1 MDNTDNDQKLIN
13 QYKGFIM
20 NGANMSP
27 AINEGDHM
35 VVDLEQTVI
44 RSGEIYI
51 IEYKESFVVCR
62 LLRDGDKVI
71 FVFDGADHSI
81 DESINNI
88 NVIGRIIEVKT
99 LN

>member
-71 FVFDGADHSI
+71 FVFDGAAHSI